1 MKKACYILG
10 LITIVVI
17 SIEVL
22 NAFGLLESETTRVV
36 QNRLGKWTIL
46 VNNTNVTA
54 SEIDFNINSITYNT
68 ASTVQS
74 GKLAPGLGGYFDIAI
89 DPSDTEVSIR
99 YDITYDTTA
108 FEDADTTLGIS
119 GVSEIS
125 NKQIVRTDENTYTGI
140 ISLSDIANE
149 RVDTIRT
156 TISWVNDE
164 TKNEEDSELG
174 KTANTT
180 VEIPVHIALTQY
192 TGEQIVEYNNQG

>member
-10 LITIVVI
+10 LITIIVL

-46 VNNTNVTA
+46 VNETDVTA
-54 SEIDFNINSITYNT
+54 SEIDFNINSIYYDN
-68 ASTVQS
+68 ASTVAT
-74 GKLAPGLGGYFDIAI
+74 GKLAPGLGGSFEIAI

-99 YDITYDTTA
+99 YDITYDVTA
-108 FEDADTTLGIS
+108 INAARTTLSIS
-119 GVSEIS
+119 NVYETS
-125 NKQIVRTDENTYTGI
+125 NKQIVRTGENTYTGI

-149 RVDTIRT
+149 KVDTIRT
-156 TISWVNDE
+156 VISWANDE

-174 KTANTT
+174 KNGVGTIA
-180 VEIPVHIALTQY
+180 IPVHVALTQY
-192 TGEQIVEYNNQG
+192 TGEQIVEYVEE